1 MGIGTG
7 EAPTFRRFDPAQ
19 LAELMAWFPDASAL
33 HVWGGPDFRFP
44 FTPGTFRTDSK
55 IDELDTWSLVAGNG
69 ELAAFGQCYL
79 RVGRCHFG
87 RVGVS
92 PRLRASGLGS
102 RLLREM
108 AREGIAKFGARELSL
123 FVRRDNEA
131 AHRLYQ
137 RLGFRETPY
146 PDPAFMTDSR
156 YMIAASIQEA
166 S

>member
-1 MGIGTG
+1 MN
-7 EAPTFRRFDPAQ
+7 FRRFDPAQ
-19 LAELMAWFPDASAL
+19 LPELMTWFPDADSLRA
-33 HVWGGPDFRFP
+33 WGGPEFRFP
-44 FTPGTFRTDSK
+44 FTAETFRTDSK
-55 IDELDTWSLVAGNG
+55 VDEIDSWSLVAGDG
-69 ELAAFGQCYL
+69 ALAAFGQCYL

-92 PRLRASGLGS
+92 PRLRGGGHGT

-108 AREGIAKFGARELSL
+108 ARRGTAEFGARELSL

-131 AHRLYQ
+131 AHRLYL
-137 RLGFRETPY
+137 RLGFREVPY

-156 YMIAASIQEA
+156 YMIAANLLEA